1 MRKKTL
7 GGSRVRSQGKS
18 ISRESGQY
26 CQMPIRFS
34 NMNVFQILAR
44 TMWRRIGG
52 DRSQTIV
59 GERISGRACALFFQ
73 GTW

>member
-1 MRKKTL
+1 MLEVK
-7 GGSRVRSQGKS
+7 GRVF
-18 ISRESGQY
+18 RESGQY

-44 TMWRRIGG
+44 TMRRRIGG

-59 GERISGRACALFFQ
+59 GERISGRVCALFFQ
-73 GTW
+73 GMW